1 MQTLLNHDF
10 IKKIFIEYTSCK
22 LEDIEI
28 DEANCS
34 ISVSNVGSF
43 NPNVLGMPT
52 RTTKRADDG
61 YAIIQILIWSFN
73 EFFQSYSRFTNPKK
87 I

>member
-1 MQTLLNHDF
+1 METLLNHDC
-10 IKKIFIEYTSCK
+10 IKKIFIRYSDCK
-22 LEDIEI
+22 LKDIEI
-28 DEANCS
+28 DEVNYS
-34 ISVSNVGSF
+34 ISVSNVGAF

-61 YAIIQILIWSFN
+61 YAITQILIWSFS
-73 EFFQSYSRFTNPKK
+73 EFLQSYSRFQKAKT